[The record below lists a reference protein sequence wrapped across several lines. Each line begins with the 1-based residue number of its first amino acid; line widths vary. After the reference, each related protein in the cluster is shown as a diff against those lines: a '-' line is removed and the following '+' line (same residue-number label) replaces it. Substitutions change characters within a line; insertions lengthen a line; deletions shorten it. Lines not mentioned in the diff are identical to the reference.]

1 MKKTLLPCQCCPAD
15 PVPHFALWHPLVLVL
30 PLSHSVSRKK
40 SRAGDAGVNP
50 IQHSAGAKFVS
61 DSLLFRKEAA
71 WKGKGKGKKERER
84 GLLYS
89 HRYFICTVY
98 TMENKSQGT
107 LSQIISVS
115 LMVWKWF
122 CFYRGKTNVNLMC
135 VCASA
140 HAAPLIAKGRAA
152 KSRNKK

>member
-1 MKKTLLPCQCCPAD
+1 M
-15 PVPHFALWHPLVLVL
+15 PHFALWHPLVLVL

-84 GLLYS
+84 EV
-89 HRYFICTVY
+89 YFTAIV
-98 TMENKSQGT
+98 
-107 LSQIISVS
+107 ISS
-115 LMVWKWF
+115 AQFIQWKIKA
-122 CFYRGKTNVNLMC
+122 RE
-135 VCASA
+135 
-140 HAAPLIAKGRAA
+140 R
-152 KSRNKK
+152 